1 MKSFLKQFFTA
12 ALGSL
17 FGLFAAIV
25 ALFVIVP
32 LMIAVFSGAKGT
44 SMEPIQDKS
53 ILELRLH
60 GELVERHRPMDFEF
74 FGGHSLLADD
84 RTMGLYDLNKAIE
97 IAKNDKRVV
106 GIYLEIGSFQ
116 AGWAG
121 LSSLRRRLAEFAATG
136 KWIIAYADRLD
147 EMGYYL
153 ASVAGHLYM
162 EPYGELELN
171 GLAIQETF
179 IKGLLSKL
187 EVEPEIF
194 RVGKFK
200 AAIEPLIRDEMSK
213 ENREQTQTLI
223 DDIWNVVRDTT
234 AVETKLS
241 LERIDELTSR
251 LEVVS
256 SESAKLAKIITD
268 TKFVDE
274 VESDLR
280 VASVGEE
287 NELEL
292 VSPGRLLRS
301 HSDKKSGAKKIAVI
315 FLDGEIQDGE
325 SGRDTVG
332 SYDARADI
340 EEAKSDEDVAAIVV
354 RVNSP
359 GGDALASDVIWR
371 AVRQTDEEIPV
382 VISIGDVAA
391 SGGYYIASGGRYIF
405 AESTTITGSIGVFGI
420 MFNAQKFFKNKAG
433 VLFDKVVT
441 HPHADIG
448 SMARPVSPEEG
459 KVIQA
464 GVDRVYKRFIDV
476 VAESRGYEKR
486 SDLEAIAEG
495 RVWSGR
501 RAKDLGLVDELGG
514 LDQAIAKAAE
524 FAEIKDYKIEIFPS
538 DIDPLRHLIERLS
551 GEASTH
557 IFGQVFGARFMGLE
571 MRDMKALEK
580 KVASVKNGVYARLLY
595 DLRIK

>member
-1 MKSFLKQFFTA
+1 MRSFLKQFFTA

-17 FGLFAAIV
+17 FGFFAALV
-25 ALFVIVP
+25 GLFVVVP
-32 LMIAVFSGAKGT
+32 LMIAIVSGAKGT
-44 SMEPIQDKS
+44 SMEPVQEKS
-53 ILELRLH
+53 ILELRLR
-60 GELVERHRPMDFEF
+60 GELVERHKPMDFEL
-74 FGGHSLLADD
+74 FGGQSLFTDE
-84 RTMGLYDLNKAIE
+84 RSMGLYELNKAIE
-97 IAKNDKRVV
+97 FAKTDKRIV
-106 GIYLEIGSFQ
+106 GIYLEIGAFQ
-116 AGWAG
+116 AGWAS
-121 LSSLRRRLAEFAATG
+121 LSSLRRRLAEFAASG

-153 ASVAGHLYM
+153 ASVAGRLYM
-162 EPYGELELN
+162 EPYGELEIN

-179 IKGLLSKL
+179 VKGLLAKL

-213 ENREQTQTLI
+213 ENREQTQTLV
-223 DDIWNVVRDTT
+223 DDIWSVVRDNA

-256 SESAKLAKIITD
+256 SESAKQAKIITD

-274 VESDLR
+274 VESELK

-287 NELEL
+287 NDLEL
-292 VSPGRLLRS
+292 VSPGRLIRN
-301 HSDKKSGAKKIAVI
+301 HGEKKSGAKKIAVI

-332 SYDARADI
+332 SYDVRTEIDD
-340 EEAKSDEDVAAIVV
+340 AKGDEDVAAIVL

-359 GGDALASDVIWR
+359 GGDALASDVMWR
-371 AVRQTDEEIPV
+371 AVRQADEEIPV
-382 VISIGDVAA
+382 VVSMGDVAA

-405 AESTTITGSIGVFGI
+405 AESTTITGSIGVFGM

-433 VLFDKVVT
+433 ILFDKVVT

-448 SMARPVSPEEG
+448 SMARAVTPEEG

-486 SDLEAIAEG
+486 SDIETIAEG

-524 FAEIKDYKIEIFPS
+524 FAEVKDYRIEILPS

-551 GEASTH
+551 GEAFS
-557 IFGQVFGARFMGLE
+557 QVFGSRFFGLDLRE
-571 MRDMKALEK
+571 LRAAKR
-580 KVASVKNGVYARLLY
+580 SVNSAKNGIYARLLY

>member
-17 FGLFAAIV
+17 FGFFVVLV
-25 ALFVIVP
+25 GLFVIVP
-32 LMIAVFSGAKGT
+32 LMIAIVSGAKGK
-44 SMEPIQDKS
+44 SMEPVVEKS

-60 GELVERHRPMDFEF
+60 GELVERHRPMDLEF
-74 FGGHSLLADD
+74 LGGQSLFSDE
-84 RTMGLYDLNKAIE
+84 RIMGLYELNKAIDL
-97 IAKNDKRVV
+97 AKTDKHIV
-106 GIYLEIGSFQ
+106 GIYIEIGTFQ

-121 LSSLRRRLAEFAATG
+121 LSSLRRRLAEFAASG

-147 EMGYYL
+147 EMGYYV
-153 ASVAGHLYM
+153 ASVAGRLYM
-162 EPYGELELN
+162 EPYGELEIN

-179 IKGLLSKL
+179 VKGLLAKL

-213 ENREQTQTLI
+213 ENREQTQTLV
-223 DDIWNVVRDTT
+223 DDIWSVVRDN
-234 AVETKLS
+234 AALETKLS

-256 SESAKLAKIITD
+256 SESAKQAKIITD

-274 VESDLR
+274 VESELR

-287 NELEL
+287 NDLEL
-292 VSPGRLLRS
+292 VSPGRLIRS
-301 HSDKKSGAKKIAVI
+301 HGEKKTGPKKIAVI
-315 FLDGEIQDGE
+315 FLNGEIQNGE
-325 SGRDTVG
+325 SGRDSVG
-332 SYDARADI
+332 SYDARSDLD
-340 EEAKSDEDVAAIVV
+340 EAKNDEDVAAIVL

-371 AVRQTDEEIPV
+371 AVRQADEEIPV
-382 VISIGDVAA
+382 VVSMGDVAA

-405 AESTTITGSIGVFGI
+405 AESTTITGSIGVFGM

-433 VLFDKVVT
+433 ILFDKVVT

-448 SMARPVSPEEG
+448 SMARSVTPEEG

-464 GVDRVYKRFIDV
+464 GVDRVYRRFIDV

-486 SDLEAIAEG
+486 SDIEAIAEG

-524 FAEIKDYKIEIFPS
+524 FAEVKDYKIEIFPS
-538 DIDPLRHLIERLS
+538 DIDPLRHLLERLS
-551 GEASTH
+551 GEAFS
-557 IFGQVFGARFMGLE
+557 QVFGSRFFGIE
-571 MRDMKALEK
+571 KRDIKAINS
-580 KVASVKNGVYARLLY
+580 SVNSIKNGVYARLLY